1 MESTRKV
8 PFSLEAETYVLG
20 CILLDS
26 NVVPEVAGK
35 LIVSDFYNQ
44 INKNII
50 TAIYNLFNSN
60 MSIDPMT
67 VAEELKRLNLFEVCG
82 GTKYLFELLDSVPSV
97 ANVSTYV
104 DIIKEKS
111 LERELLYAAREIS
124 DNVVSGNYNFK
135 DLLDSSEKRIME
147 IVNKRQT
154 SSFLRVDLAADKVF
168 DLIESNKGD
177 EHGLTGLDTGFK
189 RLNDMTYGLQ
199 KGELIIL
206 AARPGVGKSAFALNL
221 ATNACRSSNAHV
233 AFFSLEMSVDQLVM
247 RLFSSISGISLNK
260 IRSNKLTKTE
270 MAMLLTA
277 KQELSKYNLYLD
289 ESNTTDLGEIRAKCK
304 KLKREGQLDLVIVD
318 YLQLL
323 NVSSSRGNRTEEVG
337 QISRGLKVLARELE
351 VPVLALSQLSRAVE
365 NRPDKRPILA
375 DLRESGSIEQDADIV
390 MFLSRDMPK
399 DGEEKKTYGSKT
411 ELIIAKNRQ
420 GMTDSIDM
428 IFKGA
433 HSSFVTQ
440 EDNVDNSTIKE

>member
-304 KLKREGQLDLVIVD
+304 KLKREG
-318 YLQLL
+318 
-323 NVSSSRGNRTEEVG
+323 
-337 QISRGLKVLARELE
+337 
-351 VPVLALSQLSRAVE
+351 
-365 NRPDKRPILA
+365 
-375 DLRESGSIEQDADIV
+375 
-390 MFLSRDMPK
+390 
-399 DGEEKKTYGSKT
+399 
-411 ELIIAKNRQ
+411 
-420 GMTDSIDM
+420 
-428 IFKGA
+428 
-433 HSSFVTQ
+433 
-440 EDNVDNSTIKE
+440 